1 MRLERINQL
10 KKEKGLTNAK
20 LAELSGIT
28 QSTLDK
34 ITAGIN
40 QNPKLDTLEAICRA
54 LGCRVADLDDSP
66 IPLRPHTGLSEA
78 EWQHLKKYR
87 VLDVHGKR
95 VVDSALE
102 LEYDRMTQ
110 IVERQQ
116 RGWITYINCYDLAV
130 SAGTGEPL
138 DSNGYTS
145 KLEIPTER
153 VPDHAHFCVRVN
165 GDSMEPAYKDG
176 DIVFVQRIDESVREG
191 EIGIFSL
198 NGEGYIKRLGRHCL
212 ISLNPAYS
220 PISFGEFD
228 DLRCQGRVL
237 GKL

>member
-20 LAELSGIT
+20 LSELSGVT

-40 QNPKLDTLEAICRA
+40 KNPKLDTIEAICRA

-66 IPLRPHTGLSEA
+66 IPIQSGLSAA
-78 EWQHLKKYR
+78 EWSHLKKYR

-95 VVDSALE
+95 VVDSTLE
-102 LEYDRMTQ
+102 LEYDRMTH

-116 RGWITYINCYDLAV
+116 SGWITYINCYDLAV

-138 DSNGYTS
+138 DNNGYTS

-165 GDSMEPAYKDG
+165 GNSMEPAYKDG
-176 DIVFVQRIDESVREG
+176 DIVFVQRLEDSVREG

-198 NGEGYIKRLGRHCL
+198 NGEGYIKRLGHGRL
-212 ISLNPAYS
+212 ISLNPDYA
-220 PISFGEFD
+220 PIPFGEFD